1 MKLTRFKIT
10 FDTTEIV
17 IYEYKIKNLFLS
29 VLNENMIDY
38 KITEEEYEC

>member
-1 MKLTRFKIT
+1 MKLTKFRIT

-17 IYEYKIKNLFLS
+17 IYEYRKKNLFLA